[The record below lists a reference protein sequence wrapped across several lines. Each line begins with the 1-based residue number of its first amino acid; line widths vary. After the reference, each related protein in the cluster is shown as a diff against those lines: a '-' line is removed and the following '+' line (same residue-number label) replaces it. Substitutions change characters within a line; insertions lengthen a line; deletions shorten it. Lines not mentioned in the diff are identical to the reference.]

1 MKKII
6 IAAALTVFATGAYA
20 HDIEVSVT
28 KFQTKNNIALGFSAG
43 GGASGPLG
51 GSTSGSM
58 DAATAYAGSIGV
70 DASCG
75 CTMDVEVTKVRTKNN
90 LALGDASAGSITVRS
105 GGGKMPY

>member
-28 KFQTKNNIALGFSAG
+28 KFQTKNNIALGFSTESNSNG
-43 GGASGPLG
+43 SLG
-51 GSTSGSM
+51 SLSNSIV
-58 DAATAYAGSIGV
+58 AATAYAGSIGV